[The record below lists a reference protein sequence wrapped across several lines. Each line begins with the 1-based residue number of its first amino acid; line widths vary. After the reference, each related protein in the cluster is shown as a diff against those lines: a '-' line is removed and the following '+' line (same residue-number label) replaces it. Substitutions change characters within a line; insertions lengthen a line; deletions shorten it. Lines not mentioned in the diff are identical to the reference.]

1 MKRPDRRKNPQ
12 FRNSKGIQR
21 GNLQKASKWAAVVAI
36 AAVAFVTTSCGKKS
50 GENTQADPA
59 STNMQSSAMQA
70 DPGGTTG
77 MDPSMPGMKMPTP
90 GATNTPVTGETNM
103 GNMPMPGGENAGQTA
118 GTGAINE
125 IVAGRGPVDLDLA
138 QRQFINIRTRAVTN
152 GNASV
157 TIRAVGIVAY
167 DETKL
172 VDVNARIMG
181 WVEKLYVNTPG
192 QFVEQGGPLL
202 DLYSPELYSAQYEYL
217 LSYRHCERLKHIL
230 PPGEA
235 TTDSAISPE
244 AVAEAE
250 TLLESSR
257 KRLKLYEISD
267 DQIRALE
274 TSGKPTDTLQLRAP
288 ISGYVIQKNIDPA
301 QMVRPGMTLYRVAD
315 LTTVWINAD
324 IYEYEL
330 PLVKVGQKAAVTGG
344 ANPGRIFEATV
355 DFIFPFSANKTRTT
369 TARLV
374 MDNRDELFRPDTY
387 VNAEIQ
393 VDQGERLLAPETAVF
408 DTGTRQYVFIEA
420 AEGRFLPRRV
430 HLGAKVGDQ
439 FIVNEGLTEGEKVV
453 VDGNFLLDSES
464 QLRAAGSGGGH
475 QH

>member
-1 MKRPDRRKNPQ
+1 MKRLCTHRIL
-12 FRNSKGIQR
+12 SGVV
-21 GNLQKASKWAAVVAI
+21 AVVAI
-36 AAVAFVTTSCGKKS
+36 AGLTILTVSCGKKS
-50 GENTQADPA
+50 GESAHADHGG
-59 STNMQSSAMQA
+59 TNMQPSAMQTNH
-70 DPGGTTG
+70 GGATG
-77 MDPSMPGMKMPTP
+77 MDQFMPGMKMPMP
-90 GATNTPVTGETNM
+90 AATNAPVTGKTNM
-103 GNMPMPGGENAGQTA
+103 GNMPMPAGEHAGHAA
-118 GTGAINE
+118 GTAATNE
-125 IVAGRGPVDLDLA
+125 IVPGRGPVDLDLA

-152 GNASV
+152 GNAAV

-172 VDVNARIMG
+172 VNVNARIMG
-181 WVEKLYVNTPG
+181 WAEKLYVNTPG
-192 QFVEQGGPLL
+192 QFVEEGGPLL
-202 DLYSPELYSAQYEYL
+202 DIYSPELYSAQYEYL
-217 LSYRHCERLKHIL
+217 LSYRHCARLKHIL

-235 TTDSAISPE
+235 ATNSAISAE
-244 AVAEAE
+244 ALTEAE

-288 ISGYVIQKNIDPA
+288 VSGHVIQKNIDPA
-301 QMVRPGMTLYRVAD
+301 QMVRPGMTLYRIAD

-324 IYEYEL
+324 IYESEL
-330 PLVKVGQKAAVTGG
+330 SLVKVGQKVAVT
-344 ANPGRIFEATV
+344 AVAHSGRTFDATV

-374 MDNRDELFRPDTY
+374 MDNKEGLFKPDTY
-387 VNAEIQ
+387 VNAEIK
-393 VDQGERLLAPETAVF
+393 VDQGERLLAPATAVF
-408 DTGTRQYVFIEA
+408 DTGTRQYVFVEA

-430 HLGAKVGDQ
+430 QLGAKVGDQ
-439 FIVNEGLTEGEKVV
+439 FIVNEGLAEGEKVV

-464 QLRAAGSGGGH
+464 QLRSAGSGGGH

>member
-1 MKRPDRRKNPQ
+1 M
-12 FRNSKGIQR
+12 
-21 GNLQKASKWAAVVAI
+21 
-36 AAVAFVTTSCGKKS
+36 
-50 GENTQADPA
+50 
-59 STNMQSSAMQA
+59 
-70 DPGGTTG
+70 GT
-77 MDPSMPGMKMPTP
+77 
-90 GATNTPVTGETNM
+90 
-103 GNMPMPGGENAGQTA
+103 MPMPGGEHAGHTA
-118 GTGAINE
+118 GTTSTNE
-125 IVAGRGPVDLDLA
+125 IVPGRGPVDLDRA

-152 GNASV
+152 GNATA

-172 VDVNARIMG
+172 VNVNARIMG
-181 WVEKLYVNTPG
+181 WAEKLYVDTPG

-202 DLYSPELYSAQYEYL
+202 DIYSPELYSAQYEYL
-217 LSYRHCERLKHIL
+217 LSYRHCVRLKHIL
-230 PPGEA
+230 PSGEA
-235 TTDSAISPE
+235 ATNSAISPE
-244 AVAEAE
+244 AVTEAE

-288 ISGYVIQKNIDPA
+288 VSGYVIQKNIDPA
-301 QMVRPGMTLYRVAD
+301 QMVRPGMTLCRVAD

-330 PLVKVGQKAAVTGG
+330 PLVKVGQKAAVTGS
-344 ANPGRIFEATV
+344 ANPGRVFEAAV
-355 DFIFPFSANKTRTT
+355 DFIFPFSENKTRTT

-374 MDNRDELFRPDTY
+374 MDNKDGLFKPDTY
-387 VNAEIQ
+387 VTAEIK
-393 VDQGERLLAPETAVF
+393 VDQGERLLAPATAVF
-408 DTGTRQYVFIEA
+408 DTGTRQYVFVEA

-439 FIVNEGLTEGEKVV
+439 FIVDEGLAEGEKVV

>member
-1 MKRPDRRKNPQ
+1 
-12 FRNSKGIQR
+12 
-21 GNLQKASKWAAVVAI
+21 
-36 AAVAFVTTSCGKKS
+36 
-50 GENTQADPA
+50 
-59 STNMQSSAMQA
+59 MQPSAMQP
-70 DPGGTTG
+70 DHSSTTG
-77 MDPSMPGMKMPTP
+77 MDQSMPGMKMPRP
-90 GATNTPVTGETNM
+90 AATNAPATGETNM
-103 GNMPMPGGENAGQTA
+103 GNMPMPGGEHAGHAA
-118 GTGAINE
+118 GTASTNE
-125 IVAGRGPVDLDLA
+125 ILPGRGPVDLDLA
-138 QRQFINIRTRAVTN
+138 QRQFINIRTRAITN
-152 GNASV
+152 GNATA

-172 VDVNARIMG
+172 VNVNARIMG
-181 WVEKLYVNTPG
+181 WAETLYVNTPG

-202 DLYSPELYSAQYEYL
+202 DIYSPELYSAQYEYL
-217 LSYRHCERLKHIL
+217 LSYRHCARLKHIL

-235 TTDSAISPE
+235 ATNSAISPE
-244 AVAEAE
+244 ALTEAE

-288 ISGYVIQKNIDPA
+288 VSGYVIQKNIDPA
-301 QMVRPGMTLYRVAD
+301 QMVRPGMTLYRIAD

-324 IYEYEL
+324 IYESEL
-330 PLVKVGQKAAVTGG
+330 SLVKVGQKVAVT
-344 ANPGRIFEATV
+344 AVAHSGRTFDATV

-374 MDNRDELFRPDTY
+374 MDNKEGLFKPDTY
-387 VNAEIQ
+387 VNAEIK
-393 VDQGERLLAPETAVF
+393 VDQGERLLAPATAVF
-408 DTGTRQYVFIEA
+408 DTGTRQYVFVEA

-430 HLGAKVGDQ
+430 QLGAKVGDR

-464 QLRAAGSGGGH
+464 QLRSAGSGGGH